1 MPCNALLVQLPIWSI
16 NGNVRGGDRLL
27 ILRFI
32 YVFFV
37 DLEVQLLDA
46 SKNPLIDPKFG
57 GTAVDFTQPL
67 SPGYYTLTVNG
78 GANSPPENFQVSMVA
93 PGFAGAANFGG
104 FAAPGLVGFGS
115 FYLASP
121 QEHSGIRPT
130 QLGHG
135 RGSRATA
142 YLVWLARRLSRNRLT
157 QTCNAFLGEVR
168 FYRRLKVNKALP
180 A

>member
-1 MPCNALLVQLPIWSI
+1 
-16 NGNVRGGDRLL
+16 
-27 ILRFI
+27 
-32 YVFFV
+32 VFFV

-104 FAAPGLVGFGS
+104 FGLPAWWASGLSIWRRRRNIPVYGQPSLGMDAAAGL
-115 FYLASP
+115 
-121 QEHSGIRPT
+121 
-130 QLGHG
+130 
-135 RGSRATA
+135 
-142 YLVWLARRLSRNRLT
+142 RLT
-157 QTCNAFLGEVR
+157 LYGLRADYPETD
-168 FYRRLKVNKALP
+168 
-180 A
+180 